1 MNNDMLTK
9 PPYIP
14 NILIIDDISDNL
26 RLLDDILKRE
36 GYRVRPALHGEVG
49 LQAAVTEKPDL
60 ILLDIMMPGID
71 GFEVCR
77 RLKTNSGLKDIPV
90 IFISALNDTNDIVKA
105 FTAGAVDYITKP
117 FQAEEVKARVST
129 HLKLSYQNRE
139 LLELNT
145 TKDKFFS
152 IIAHDL
158 RSPMSAFLNLTKLMA
173 NPSDRLTDNERRKMT
188 LSMSLTAENTFNLLE
203 NLLKW
208 SQMVRGNIT
217 FSPQKLNLKEI
228 ITECENILT
237 ESAREKS
244 IRLVFEISGE
254 LQVFAD
260 TNMLQTVIR
269 NLLSNAIKFTPNGG
283 NVTISAELAENN
295 MVSVSVKDTGI
306 GISATM
312 RDNLFSI
319 EVNTKRPGTNGEPS
333 TGLGLLLCKEFVEKH
348 GGKIRVE
355 SVTNQG
361 SLFNFTIPALAPGFT
376 LA

>member
-1 MNNDMLTK
+1 MLTK

>member
-1 MNNDMLTK
+1 
-9 PPYIP
+9 
-14 NILIIDDISDNL
+14 
-26 RLLDDILKRE
+26 
-36 GYRVRPALHGEVG
+36 
-49 LQAAVTEKPDL
+49 
-60 ILLDIMMPGID
+60 
-71 GFEVCR
+71 
-77 RLKTNSGLKDIPV
+77 
-90 IFISALNDTNDIVKA
+90 
-105 FTAGAVDYITKP
+105 
-117 FQAEEVKARVST
+117 
-129 HLKLSYQNRE
+129 
-139 LLELNT
+139 
-145 TKDKFFS
+145 
-152 IIAHDL
+152 
-158 RSPMSAFLNLTKLMA
+158 MSAFLSLTKLMA
-173 NPSDRLTDNERRKMT
+173 NPSDRLTDNERKKMT
-188 LSMSLTAENTFNLLE
+188 LSMSLIAENTFNLLE

-217 FSPQKLNLKEI
+217 FTPQKLNLKEI

-283 NVTISAELAENN
+283 TVTISAELAENN

-306 GISATM
+306 GISAKM

-333 TGLGLLLCKEFVEKH
+333 TGLGLLLCKEFVEQH

-355 SVTNQG
+355 SVQNQG
-361 SLFNFTIPALAPGFT
+361 SLFNFTIPALVPGFT
-376 LA
+376 PA